1 MSVHSC
7 GIILDA
13 LNRFASV
20 ILNFKRTF
28 ESLGSNC
35 MLHIFSS
42 SPSAIC
48 DNVGAFCVHF
58 CLGYF
63 GLLLLFY
70 SCIHPGFEG
79 DICYLG
85 YWVQPYT
92 EEEIR
97 KILDIRC
104 EEEDVNMVEDARE
117 LLAKIGSET
126 SLRYAIQLITAAS
139 LACQKRKAKV
149 VEIEDISKVYSLFID
164 VKRSMQ
170 FLREYQDQFMY
181 NEVPDIAGDEG
192 MVPE

>member
-1 MSVHSC
+1 MSRVHTTVLNETFFW
-7 GIILDA
+7 GIL
-13 LNRFASV
+13 
-20 ILNFKRTF
+20 
-28 ESLGSNC
+28 
-35 MLHIFSS
+35 
-42 SPSAIC
+42 
-48 DNVGAFCVHF
+48 
-58 CLGYF
+58 
-63 GLLLLFY
+63 
-70 SCIHPGFEG
+70 
-79 DICYLG
+79 
-85 YWVQPYT
+85 VQPYT

-97 KILDIRC
+97 KIRDLRC

-181 NEVPDIAGDEG
+181 NELPDIAGDEG

>member
-1 MSVHSC
+1 MDTDRSRVHTSVLNEIFVL
-7 GIILDA
+7 GIL
-13 LNRFASV
+13 
-20 ILNFKRTF
+20 
-28 ESLGSNC
+28 
-35 MLHIFSS
+35 
-42 SPSAIC
+42 
-48 DNVGAFCVHF
+48 
-58 CLGYF
+58 
-63 GLLLLFY
+63 
-70 SCIHPGFEG
+70 
-79 DICYLG
+79 
-85 YWVQPYT
+85 VQPYT

-104 EEEDVNMVEDARE
+104 EEEDVDMVEDARE

-139 LACQKRKAKV
+139 LACQKRKAKA

-181 NEVPDIAGDEG
+181 NEVTDIGGVEG

>member
-1 MSVHSC
+1 MDTKVLNEIFVL
-7 GIILDA
+7 GIL
-13 LNRFASV
+13 
-20 ILNFKRTF
+20 
-28 ESLGSNC
+28 
-35 MLHIFSS
+35 
-42 SPSAIC
+42 
-48 DNVGAFCVHF
+48 
-58 CLGYF
+58 
-63 GLLLLFY
+63 
-70 SCIHPGFEG
+70 
-79 DICYLG
+79 
-85 YWVQPYT
+85 VQPYT

-139 LACQKRKAKV
+139 LACQKRKAKA

-181 NEVPDIAGDEG
+181 NEVTDIGGDEG

>member
-1 MSVHSC
+1 MDRDRSRVDTKVLNKTFVL
-7 GIILDA
+7 GIL
-13 LNRFASV
+13 
-20 ILNFKRTF
+20 
-28 ESLGSNC
+28 
-35 MLHIFSS
+35 
-42 SPSAIC
+42 
-48 DNVGAFCVHF
+48 
-58 CLGYF
+58 
-63 GLLLLFY
+63 
-70 SCIHPGFEG
+70 
-79 DICYLG
+79 
-85 YWVQPYT
+85 VQPYT

-139 LACQKRKAKV
+139 LACQKRKAKA

-181 NEVPDIAGDEG
+181 NEVTDIGGDEG